1 MPKLKRPALHTR
13 ILLGMITGILAGIIV
28 KQTVSDPEIIQII
41 VSWVE
46 PVGQIFLRMIFMTV
60 IPLILS
66 ALVLGI
72 AEIGDL
78 KRVGRIGLRLLAY
91 SLIVSSI
98 SVFIGITLVNI
109 FEPGH
114 SLTPETRDY
123 LTAEFM
129 EDSQMAAENAE
140 FSQERTVGDVLTNIV
155 PKNPLEDMTRAFDS
169 TYMGGGLLAVMFFAL
184 IFGIAMASVD
194 PEKTAPVKAFF
205 EGLYEIVI
213 KIIGYAMRLAPYGV
227 AALLFNLTVNVGAS
241 FLLVLLKYVLIVLGA
256 LAIHQFVTYSVILKF
271 FAGRNPLQFFS
282 KTSEVMITAFST
294 SSSNATLPTA
304 ISVSIEKLKIP
315 KPIANFVLTIGST
328 ANQNGTALF
337 EGITVL
343 FLAQCFN
350 VELSLTSQITVVF
363 LCILAGIGTAGVPGG
378 SLPVIV
384 TILVSIG
391 VPGEAIGLIYGV
403 DRILDMSRTVLNVT
417 GDITAATYIQKV
429 EESGFEPAELPGT
442 AEMSDPADQSR

>member
-1 MPKLKRPALHTR
+1 MSTTKKSPLHTK
-13 ILLGMITGILAGIIV
+13 IFFGMVVGVVAGLIIKQVGLASE
-28 KQTVSDPEIIQII
+28 TLETI

-46 PVGQIFLRMIFMTV
+46 PIGQIFLRMVFMTV
-60 IPLILS
+60 IPLVFA

-78 KRVGRIGLRLLAY
+78 KRVGKIGMRLLLY

-98 SVFIGITLVNI
+98 SVFIGIALVNT

-114 SLTPETRDY
+114 SLSPETRDY
-123 LTAEFM
+123 LTLQFQEKSASAEK
-129 EDSQMAAENAE
+129 NAGLA
-140 FSQERTVGDVLTNIV
+140 QERSVGDIITNIV
-155 PKNPLEDMTRAFDS
+155 PKNPLADMVRAFDPNY
-169 TYMGGGLLAVMFFAL
+169 TGGGLLAVMFFAL
-184 IFGIAMASVD
+184 IFGVAMASAD
-194 PEKTAPVKAFF
+194 AEKTTTLKSFF
-205 EGLYEIVI
+205 EGLYEVVI
-213 KIIGYAMRLAPYGV
+213 KIIGYAMQLAPYGV
-227 AALLFNLTVNVGAS
+227 AALLFNLTISVGAS
-241 FLLVLLKYVLIVLGA
+241 FLMVLLQYVLIVLAG
-256 LAIHQFVTYSVILKF
+256 LAIHQFVTYSIILKYFANRNPIEFLRKSTEVIL
-271 FAGRNPLQFFS
+271 
-282 KTSEVMITAFST
+282 TAFST

-304 ISVSIEKLKIP
+304 ISVSINKLKIT
-315 KPIANFVLTIGST
+315 KSIANFVLTIGST

-350 VELSLTSQITVVF
+350 VELSLASQVTVVF

-417 GDITAATYIQKV
+417 GDITAAAYIQRV
-429 EESGFEPAELPGT
+429 EERSADKQFADERNT
-442 AEMSDPADQSR
+442 SDSD

>member
-1 MPKLKRPALHTR
+1 MSTAKKSPLHTK
-13 ILLGMITGILAGIIV
+13 IFFGMVVGIAAGLIIKQVGLA
-28 KQTVSDPEIIQII
+28 PEMLETI

-46 PVGQIFLRMIFMTV
+46 PIGQIFLRMVFMTV
-60 IPLILS
+60 IPLVFA

-78 KRVGRIGLRLLAY
+78 KRVGKIGMRLLLY

-98 SVFIGITLVNI
+98 SVFIGIALVNT

-114 SLTPETRDY
+114 SLSPETRDY
-123 LTAEFM
+123 LTLQFQEKSASAEK
-129 EDSQMAAENAE
+129 NAGLA
-140 FSQERTVGDVLTNIV
+140 QERSVGDIITNIV
-155 PKNPLEDMTRAFDS
+155 PKNPLADMVRAFDANY
-169 TYMGGGLLAVMFFAL
+169 TGGGLLAVMFFAL
-184 IFGIAMASVD
+184 IFGVAMASAD
-194 PEKTAPVKAFF
+194 AEKTTTLKSFF
-205 EGLYEIVI
+205 EGLYEVVI
-213 KIIGYAMRLAPYGV
+213 KIIGYAMQLAPYGV
-227 AALLFNLTVNVGAS
+227 AALLFNLTVSVGAS
-241 FLLVLLKYVLIVLGA
+241 FLMVLLQYVLIVLAG
-256 LAIHQFVTYSVILKF
+256 LAIHQFVTYSIILKYFANRNPIEFLRKSTGVIL
-271 FAGRNPLQFFS
+271 
-282 KTSEVMITAFST
+282 TAFST

-304 ISVSIEKLKIP
+304 ISVSINKLKIP

-350 VELSLTSQITVVF
+350 VELSLASQVTVVF

-417 GDITAATYIQKV
+417 GDITAAAYIQRV
-429 EESGFEPAELPGT
+429 EERSADKQFADERNT
-442 AEMSDPADQSR
+442 SDSD

>member
-1 MPKLKRPALHTR
+1 MTKVKKIALHTR
-13 ILLGMITGILAGIIV
+13 ILAGMGIGVLAGLIV
-28 KQTVSDPEIIQII
+28 KQIGLEPETLSTIIK
-41 VSWVE
+41 WVE
-46 PVGQIFLRMIFMTV
+46 PVGQIFLRMVFMTV
-60 IPLILS
+60 IPLVFA

-78 KRVGRIGLRLLAY
+78 KRVGRIGVRLLIY
-91 SLIVSSI
+91 SLVVSSI
-98 SVFIGITLVNI
+98 SVFIGIALVDT
-109 FEPGH
+109 FQPGH
-114 SLTPETRDY
+114 SLSPETRDY
-123 LTAEFM
+123 LTEQFQ
-129 EDSQMAAENAE
+129 ENSEAASVNAAIA
-140 FSQERTVGDVLTNIV
+140 QERTVGDILTNIV
-155 PKNPLEDMTRAFDS
+155 PKNPLADMVGAFDS
-169 TYMGGGLLAVMFFAL
+169 SYTGGGLLAVMFFAL

-194 PEKTAPVKAFF
+194 EEKTATLKSFL
-205 EGLYEIVI
+205 EGMYEVVI
-213 KIIGYAMRLAPYGV
+213 KIIGFAMQLAPYGV

-241 FLLVLLKYVLIVLGA
+241 FLIVLLKYVLIVLGG
-256 LAIHQFVTYSVILKF
+256 LAIHQFVTYSIVLKF
-271 FAGRNPLQFFS
+271 FANRNPLDFFKKS
-282 KTSEVMITAFST
+282 TEVILTAFST

-304 ISVSIEKLKIP
+304 ISVSINKLNIP

-350 VELSLTSQITVVF
+350 IELSLLSQITVVF
-363 LCILAGIGTAGVPGG
+363 LAILAGIGTAGVPGG

-417 GDITAATYIQKV
+417 GDITAAAYIQHV
-429 EESGFEPAELPGT
+429 EEKADFENLILDKEL
-442 AEMSDPADQSR
+442 

>member
-1 MPKLKRPALHTR
+1 MIKVKKRALHTR
-13 ILLGMITGILAGIIV
+13 ILIGMVVGVVAGLVIKNIGLDQSTLNTII
-28 KQTVSDPEIIQII
+28 K
-41 VSWVE
+41 WVE
-46 PVGQIFLRMIFMTV
+46 PIGQIFLRMIFMTV
-60 IPLILS
+60 IPLVFS

-78 KRVGRIGLRLLAY
+78 KRVGRIGTRLLLY

-98 SVFIGITLVNI
+98 SVFIGIALVNT
-109 FEPGH
+109 FQPGH

-123 LTAEFM
+123 LTTEFQ
-129 EDSQMAAENAE
+129 DKSQVANQNAE
-140 FSQERTVGDVLTNIV
+140 IAQERTVGDIITNII
-155 PKNPLEDMTRAFDS
+155 PKNPFEDMVRAFDS
-169 TYMGGGLLAVMFFAL
+169 SYSGGGLLAVMFFAL
-184 IFGIAMASVD
+184 IFGIAMASVGE
-194 PEKTAPVKAFF
+194 EKTATLKSFF
-205 EGLYEIVI
+205 EGLYEVVI
-213 KIIGYAMRLAPYGV
+213 KIIGYAMTLAPYGV

-241 FLLVLLKYVLIVLGA
+241 FLMVLLQYVLIVLAG
-256 LAIHQFVTYSVILKF
+256 LAIHQFVTYSIILKYFANRNPIEFLRKSSEVIL
-271 FAGRNPLQFFS
+271 
-282 KTSEVMITAFST
+282 TAFST

-304 ISVSIEKLKIP
+304 IAVSIDKLKIP

-350 VELSLTSQITVVF
+350 VELTLVQQVTVVF

-417 GDITAATYIQKV
+417 GDITAAAYIQNV
-429 EESGFEPAELPGT
+429 EAKAEIKSQILR
-442 AEMSDPADQSR
+442 EDF

>member
-1 MPKLKRPALHTR
+1 MIKVKKRALHTR
-13 ILLGMITGILAGIIV
+13 ILIGMVVGVVAGLVIKNIGLDQSTLNTII
-28 KQTVSDPEIIQII
+28 K
-41 VSWVE
+41 WVE
-46 PVGQIFLRMIFMTV
+46 PIGQIFLRMIFMTV
-60 IPLILS
+60 IPLVFS

-78 KRVGRIGLRLLAY
+78 KRVGRIGTRLLLY

-98 SVFIGITLVNI
+98 SVFIGIALVNT
-109 FEPGH
+109 FQPGH

-123 LTAEFM
+123 LTTEFQ
-129 EDSQMAAENAE
+129 DKSQVANQNAE
-140 FSQERTVGDVLTNIV
+140 IAQERTVGDIITNII
-155 PKNPLEDMTRAFDS
+155 PKNPFEDMVRAFDS
-169 TYMGGGLLAVMFFAL
+169 SYSGGGLLAVMFFAL
-184 IFGIAMASVD
+184 VFGIAMASVGE
-194 PEKTAPVKAFF
+194 EKTATLKSFF
-205 EGLYEIVI
+205 EGLYEVVI
-213 KIIGYAMRLAPYGV
+213 KIIGYAMTLAPYGV

-241 FLLVLLKYVLIVLGA
+241 FLMVLLQYVLIVLAG
-256 LAIHQFVTYSVILKF
+256 LAIHQFVTYSIILKYFANRNPIEFLRKSSEVIL
-271 FAGRNPLQFFS
+271 
-282 KTSEVMITAFST
+282 TAFST

-304 ISVSIEKLKIP
+304 IAVSIDKLKIP

-350 VELSLTSQITVVF
+350 VELTLVQQVTVVF

-417 GDITAATYIQKV
+417 GDITAAAYIQNV
-429 EESGFEPAELPGT
+429 EAKAEIKSQILR
-442 AEMSDPADQSR
+442 EDF

>member
-1 MPKLKRPALHTR
+1 MIKVKKIALHTR
-13 ILLGMITGILAGIIV
+13 ILAGMGIGVLAGLIV
-28 KQTVSDPEIIQII
+28 KQIGLEPETLNTVIK
-41 VSWVE
+41 WVE
-46 PVGQIFLRMIFMTV
+46 PIGQIFLRMVFMTV
-60 IPLILS
+60 IPLVFS

-78 KRVGRIGLRLLAY
+78 KRVGKIGVRLLIY
-91 SLIVSSI
+91 SLVVSTI
-98 SVFIGITLVNI
+98 SVFIGIALVNT
-109 FEPGH
+109 FQPGH

-123 LTAEFM
+123 LTEKFQ
-129 EDSQMAAENAE
+129 ENSEAASVNAAIA
-140 FSQERTVGDVLTNIV
+140 QERTVGDILTNIV
-155 PKNPLEDMTRAFDS
+155 PKNPLADMVGAFDPS
-169 TYMGGGLLAVMFFAL
+169 YTGGGLLAVMFFAL
-184 IFGIAMASVD
+184 IFGIGMASVGE
-194 PEKTAPVKAFF
+194 EKTATLKSFL
-205 EGLYEIVI
+205 EGMYEVVI
-213 KIIGYAMRLAPYGV
+213 KIIGYAMQLAPYGV

-241 FLLVLLKYVLIVLGA
+241 FLIVLLKYVLIVLGG
-256 LAIHQFVTYSVILKF
+256 LAIHQFVTYSIILKF
-271 FAGRNPLQFFS
+271 FANRNPLDFFKKS
-282 KTSEVMITAFST
+282 TEVILTAFST

-304 ISVSIEKLKIP
+304 ISVSINKLKIP

-350 VELSLTSQITVVF
+350 VELSLLSQITVVF
-363 LCILAGIGTAGVPGG
+363 LSILAGIGTAGVPGG

-417 GDITAATYIQKV
+417 GDITAAAYIQHV
-429 EESGFEPAELPGT
+429 EEKADFEKLILDKEI
-442 AEMSDPADQSR
+442 